1 MTNRRN
7 LIPGYHPLRK
17 LKIIL
22 QGLRVAVILDF
33 SVAYKLV
40 LSIPILISAIGF
52 HQWLDLTLAL
62 LATSIMLVAELIN
75 SAIELI
81 CDFIEPQDNPA
92 IGVIKDIA
100 AAAAGVSILVWAIT
114 LILEGIQLWQVH
126 RN

>member
-1 MTNRRN
+1 MQKRN
-7 LIPGYHPLRK
+7 PIPGYHPLRK
-17 LKIIL
+17 LKVIL
-22 QGLRVAVILDF
+22 QGLRIAVILDF
-33 SVAYKLV
+33 SVAYKLL
-40 LSIPILISAIGF
+40 LSIPILLSAVSF
-52 HQWLDLTLAL
+52 HQWLDLTLTL
-62 LATSIMLVAELIN
+62 LATSIMLVAELLN

>member
-1 MTNRRN
+1 MQRRN
-7 LIPGYHPLRK
+7 PTLGYHPLRK

-22 QGLRVAVILDF
+22 QGLRIAVISDF

-40 LSIPILISAIGF
+40 LSIPMLIATVSV
-52 HQWLDLTLAL
+52 HQWLDLTLTL

-75 SAIELI
+75 SAIELL

-100 AAAAGVSILVWAIT
+100 AAAAGVSILGWAIT